1 MVHLK
6 KRRNKKGNRHTRHR
20 NRHLK
25 LLQTISDSSGLRS
38 LVCLAHN
45 PQARDEG
52 IGHDHAVQQNAGQS
66 LRSDN
71 LSCGSERHLAA
82 SGLGIPAVKRI
93 KVNRKQN
100 AHICIEEHQGLNNL
114 PVAILAG
121 LHQSSLR
128 AIRKRYILDTALQL

>member
-1 MVHLK
+1 L
-6 KRRNKKGNRHTRHR
+6 G
-20 NRHLK
+20 
-25 LLQTISDSSGLRS
+25 
-38 LVCLAHN
+38 HN

-121 LHQSSLR
+121 LHQSSLHINR
-128 AIRKRYILDTALQL
+128 NRYSLLAHFISEFGTENKQMHHKSSLPAPYNS